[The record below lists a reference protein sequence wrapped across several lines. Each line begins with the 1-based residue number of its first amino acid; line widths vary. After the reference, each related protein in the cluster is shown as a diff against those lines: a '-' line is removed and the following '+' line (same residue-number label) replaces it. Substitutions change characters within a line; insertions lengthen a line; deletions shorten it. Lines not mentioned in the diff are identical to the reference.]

1 MSCIS
6 HKKTAKFSQKRVG
19 QSPGC
24 ILRLY
29 GDSPTTLPHDARYT
43 DIVCAAISRIEWLPV
58 CSQHI
63 PYVVR
68 HTSSFIR
75 TDTTFWNLATRKQLV
90 PGPLTAPRF
99 LQQRRL
105 AHDEK
110 RRRRR
115 KSCDQC
121 PFLVHTKPN
130 ALFGVLTVVL
140 HSRPF
145 CMVCRSILLAALAVT
160 PFSFHFSQLPCHVF
174 SMWERV
180 GYFFRVAGV
189 EGRDGS
195 ASQPWATVSRLGT
208 GERVRKRTTA

>member
-19 QSPGC
+19 QAPGC

-90 PGPLTAPRF
+90 PGPLTAPHF

-145 CMVCRSILLAALAVT
+145 CMVCVASCLPHWLSHPSPSTSRNSPATCLA
-160 PFSFHFSQLPCHVF
+160 C
-174 SMWERV
+174 
-180 GYFFRVAGV
+180 GK
-189 EGRDGS
+189 GS
-195 ASQPWATVSRLGT
+195 AISSALQGWRVEMDRLANHGRQSQD
-208 GERVRKRTTA
+208 